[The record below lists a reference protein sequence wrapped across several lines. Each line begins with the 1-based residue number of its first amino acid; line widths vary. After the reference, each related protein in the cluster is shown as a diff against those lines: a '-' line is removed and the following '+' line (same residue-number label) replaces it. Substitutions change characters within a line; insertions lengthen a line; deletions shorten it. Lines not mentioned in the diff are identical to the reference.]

1 MSGGQVPEPPSGFGR
16 LFDQAF
22 DLDAE
27 PGNKAFFGTNVLDGL
42 VAGIDDFIYRPQ
54 PRWRH
59 GRVIG
64 PALLGSA
71 MWIDDEE
78 LLAKLRELSGVSVVI
93 TKQTRKP
100 RKVDDLEALE
110 QASKGIRGFPADALS
125 ELRQLAPKVDGGPRV
140 VGPTERVEPVIV
152 PAIRTLGFRKRGKHL
167 APIVHAKLAVLGKLW
182 WHDEGPLGHPE
193 DITGF
198 TPQRL
203 WVSSANFTT
212 SSRRS
217 LEFGYWVE
225 DRQLVQGA
233 TRFLTSLVASSES
246 LDPESDTFDP
256 EFLPWEYDA
265 EELNDYAIEMLRD
278 AEPWDEELDE

>member
-1 MSGGQVPEPPSGFGR
+1 MTDGPRHEPSTGFGR
-16 LFDQAF
+16 RFDQVF
-22 DLDAE
+22 DLDVE
-27 PGNKAFFGTNVLDGL
+27 PGNQAFFGSNVLDGL
-42 VAGIDDFIYRPQ
+42 VSGIDDFIHRPQ

-59 GRVIG
+59 GRVLG

-71 MWIDDEE
+71 MWIDDEA
-78 LLAKLRELSGVSVVI
+78 LIAKLRELSAVSVVI

-100 RKVDDLEALE
+100 KKVQDLEALE
-110 QASKGIRGFPADALS
+110 EASESIRGFPADALA
-125 ELRQLAPKVDGGPRV
+125 ELRNLAPKVNGSQRV
-140 VGPTERVEPVIV
+140 IGPTERVDPVV
-152 PAIRTLGFRKRGKHL
+152 LPAIRTLGFRRSGQHL
-167 APIVHAKLAVLGKLW
+167 APLMHAKLAVLGKLW

-193 DITGF
+193 DIVGF

-225 DRQLVQGA
+225 DRQLLQGA
-233 TRFLTSLVASSES
+233 TRFLTALVASSEG
-246 LDPESDTFDP
+246 LNPDADIFDP

-265 EELNDYAIEMLRD
+265 DALNEYAIEMLRD
-278 AEPWDEELDE
+278 AEPWDEEVDE